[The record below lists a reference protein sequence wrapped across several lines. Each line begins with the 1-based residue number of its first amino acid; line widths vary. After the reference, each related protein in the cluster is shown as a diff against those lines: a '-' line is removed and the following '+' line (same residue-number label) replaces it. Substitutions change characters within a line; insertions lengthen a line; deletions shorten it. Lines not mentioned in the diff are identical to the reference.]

1 MTQVCFY
8 LFLPGIFSIMEL
20 TEAVSQRRLDLIEWL
35 RLFHPVPVLLVFT
48 GDLCQS
54 EKTDSDSKAALIL
67 VCVVVGG

>member
-20 TEAVSQRRLDLIEWL
+20 TETVSQRSLDLIEWL
-35 RLFHPVPVLLVFT
+35 RLFHPVPVLVFT